1 MPETVKEQVDPEIP
15 ADEVLSAVS
24 PHARKGFFS
33 TAYSSAALLGDPI
46 SPGPVADDPARAGT
60 ESKDPDLPW
69 FRINWEIKAL
79 VPIACVLLGGM
90 LLFLLAT
97 LSWRDPERHTVLLV
111 AGAGAVA
118 ICGALL
124 VVLTYTVQ
132 RPMVELQQ
140 KIAQLGGGDL
150 SVAVS
155 FAHRNDEI
163 GDLGRNFNQMVVQ
176 LRESREEIERLH
188 RTQMSR
194 AEHLATLG
202 ELATGLAHEIRNPLA
217 GIAGVIEIIGRDL
230 PTTSPARAVVKDVRQ
245 EIARINHIVT
255 DLLQTARPHPP
266 TVRKSDLNVTVE
278 HAVMLG
284 RQQALAKSVEITLL
298 KDPTLPEV
306 EHDSDQI
313 HQVLLNLL
321 LNALQAIDLQ
331 ANDLQAGD
339 LQASGH
345 NRKITVTV
353 KPQGTTA
360 VVEVADNGRGIAPD
374 HLPNIFR
381 PFYTTKGDGT
391 GLGLSLARRIVED
404 HQGRIDVSS
413 AVGMGT
419 TFAVI
424 LPLQR
429 AAAQNAAS

>member
-1 MPETVKEQVDPEIP
+1 MRMPETLSKMTNPVPEPESEATPIVPASRKSTFSTGYPIEESSDSTRTPVAEIGALESGDPE
-15 ADEVLSAVS
+15 
-24 PHARKGFFS
+24 
-33 TAYSSAALLGDPI
+33 
-46 SPGPVADDPARAGT
+46 
-60 ESKDPDLPW
+60 LPW
-69 FRINWEIKAL
+69 FRLNWEIKAL
-79 VPIACVLLGGM
+79 LPIASVLLGGM

-111 AGAGAVA
+111 AGAVA

-150 SVAVS
+150 TVSVS

-163 GDLGRNFNQMVVQ
+163 GDLGRNFNQMVQQ
-176 LRESREEIERLH
+176 LRESLEEIERLH

-194 AEHLATLG
+194 AEHFATLG
-202 ELATGLAHEIRNPLA
+202 EMATGLAHEIRNPLA

-230 PTTSPARAVVKDVRQ
+230 PNSSPARAVVKDVRQ

-266 TVRKSDLNVTVE
+266 NVRKSDLNTTVE

-284 RQQALAKSVEITLL
+284 RQQALAKGIDIALH
-298 KDPTLPEV
+298 KDPSLPEV
-306 EHDSDQI
+306 EHDSDQL

-321 LNALQAIDLQ
+321 LNALQAIDQ
-331 ANDLQAGD
+331 KG
-339 LQASGH
+339 
-345 NRKITVTV
+345 KVTVTV
-353 KPQGTTA
+353 EHQGTNA
-360 VVEVADNGRGIAPD
+360 IVEVADNGRGIAPE

-404 HQGRIDVSS
+404 HQGRIDVTS
-413 AVGMGT
+413 AVGKGT
-419 TFAVI
+419 TFAVV

-429 AAAQNAAS
+429 KQAPEAAE

>member
-1 MPETVKEQVDPEIP
+1 MPDTAKQRMTNPVPQPELPESVPVP
-15 ADEVLSAVS
+15 AQ
-24 PHARKGFFS
+24 RKGFYS
-33 TAYSSAALLGDPI
+33 TGWNETDEQVPDAVAQVDAAQTEDP
-46 SPGPVADDPARAGT
+46 
-60 ESKDPDLPW
+60 ELPW

-97 LSWRDPERHTVLLV
+97 ISWRDPERHLVLLV

-140 KIAQLGGGDL
+140 KIGQLGSGDL
-150 SVAVS
+150 SVSVS

-163 GDLGRNFNQMVVQ
+163 GDLGRNFNHMVEQ
-176 LRESREEIERLH
+176 LRENRNEIERLH

-194 AEHLATLG
+194 AEHMATLG
-202 ELATGLAHEIRNPLA
+202 EMATGLAHEIRNPLA

-230 PTTSPARAVVKDVRQ
+230 PATSPARAVVKDVRQ
-245 EIARINHIVT
+245 EITRINRIVS

-266 TVRKSDLNVTVE
+266 KVRKSDLNTTVE

-284 RQQALAKSVEITLL
+284 RQQALSKSTEITLR
-298 KDPTLPEV
+298 KDPSLPEV

-321 LNALQAIDLQ
+321 LNALQAID
-331 ANDLQAGD
+331 
-339 LQASGH
+339 ASG
-345 NRKITVTV
+345 KVAVTV
-353 KPQGTTA
+353 ELQGKN
-360 VVEVADNGRGIAPD
+360 VVIEVSDNGRGIAPK

-404 HQGRIDVSS
+404 HQGRIEVTST
-413 AVGMGT
+413 VGQGT

-429 AAAQNAAS
+429 AASVAAV

>member
-1 MPETVKEQVDPEIP
+1 MRMLETVSKMTNPVVGPEP
-15 ADEVLSAVS
+15 DESNTAT
-24 PHARKGFFS
+24 PARKSVFS
-33 TAYSSAALLGDPI
+33 TGLPSVSSVDEIGVSKVED
-46 SPGPVADDPARAGT
+46 T
-60 ESKDPDLPW
+60 ESPS

-97 LSWRDPERHTVLLV
+97 LSWRDPERHIVLLV

-140 KIAQLGGGDL
+140 KIAELGSGDL
-150 SVAVS
+150 NVSVS

-163 GDLGRNFNQMVVQ
+163 CDLGRNFNHMVQQ
-176 LRESREEIERLH
+176 LRENREEIERLH

-194 AEHLATLG
+194 AEHFATLG
-202 ELATGLAHEIRNPLA
+202 EVATGLAHEIRNPLA

-266 TVRKSDLNVTVE
+266 KVRKSDLNTTVE

-284 RQQALAKSVEITLL
+284 RQQAMAKGIEIALH
-298 KDPTLPEV
+298 KDPSLPEV

-321 LNALQAIDLQ
+321 LNAQQAIDQ
-331 ANDLQAGD
+331 KGRIA
-339 LQASGH
+339 
-345 NRKITVTV
+345 VTV
-353 KPQGTTA
+353 VRKGQSA
-360 VVEVADNGRGIAPD
+360 VIEVADNGRGIAPD

-413 AVGMGT
+413 TVGKGT
-419 TFAVI
+419 TFAVV
-424 LPLQR
+424 LPLQKM
-429 AAAQNAAS
+429 APQIIAQ

>member
-1 MPETVKEQVDPEIP
+1 MHMPETMSEQIDPDIP
-15 ADEVLSAVS
+15 AEEVPEAAS
-24 PHARKGFFS
+24 PRPRTGFFS
-33 TAYSSAALLGDPI
+33 TAYSSSSLSLSTDPI
-46 SPGPVADDPARAGT
+46 STGPVADDSARTGT
-60 ESKDPDLPW
+60 ESEDPELPW
-69 FRINWEIKAL
+69 LRINWEIKAL
-79 VPIACVLLGGM
+79 VPIAFVLLGGM

-97 LSWRDPERHTVLLV
+97 LSWRDPERHMVLLV

-140 KIAQLGGGDL
+140 KIAQLGSGDL
-150 SVAVS
+150 NVAVS
-155 FAHRNDEI
+155 FARRNDEI

-176 LRESREEIERLH
+176 LRESRNEIERLH
-188 RTQMSR
+188 HTQMSR
-194 AEHLATLG
+194 AEHMATLG
-202 ELATGLAHEIRNPLA
+202 EMATGLAHEIRNPLA

-230 PTTSPARAVVKDVRQ
+230 PASSPARAVVKDVRQ
-245 EIARINHIVT
+245 EIARINRIVT

-266 TVRKSDLNVTVE
+266 KVRKSDLNTTVE

-284 RQQALAKSVEITLL
+284 RQQALAKSVEITLH
-298 KDPTLPEV
+298 KNSSLPEV

-321 LNALQAIDLQ
+321 LNSLQAIDLPAKGQ
-331 ANDLQAGD
+331 
-339 LQASGH
+339 SG
-345 NRKITVTV
+345 KIAVTV
-353 KPQGTTA
+353 KPQGAMA

-404 HQGRIDVSS
+404 HHGRIDVSS
-413 AVGMGT
+413 TLGKGT
-419 TFAVI
+419 TFAVV

-429 AAAQNAAS
+429 AAVPVSAK

>member
-1 MPETVKEQVDPEIP
+1 MTSPEIR
-15 ADEVLSAVS
+15 AESAESDELLLTL
-24 PHARKGFFS
+24 K
-33 TAYSSAALLGDPI
+33 AA
-46 SPGPVADDPARAGT
+46 SGT
-60 ESKDPDLPW
+60 ELAHNGASASGDHELPW

-97 LSWRDPERHTVLLV
+97 LSWRDPERHIVLLV

-140 KIAQLGGGDL
+140 KIADLGGGDL
-150 SVAVS
+150 TVSVS

-194 AEHLATLG
+194 AEHFATLG
-202 ELATGLAHEIRNPLA
+202 EVATGLAHEIRNPLA

-230 PTTSPARAVVKDVRQ
+230 PTTSPARSVVKDVRQ
-245 EIARINHIVT
+245 EIARINQIVT

-266 TVRKSDLNVTVE
+266 KVRKSDLNVTVE

-284 RQQALAKSVEITLL
+284 RQQALAKGIEISLH
-298 KDPTLPEV
+298 KDPSLPEV

-321 LNALQAIDLQ
+321 LNALQAIERHGKV
-331 ANDLQAGD
+331 A
-339 LQASGH
+339 
-345 NRKITVTV
+345 VTLSHRDS
-353 KPQGTTA
+353 TA
-360 VVEVADNGRGIAPD
+360 VIEITDNGRGIPSEN
-374 HLPNIFR
+374 LPNIFR
-381 PFYTTKGDGT
+381 PFYTTKGEGT

-404 HQGRIDVSS
+404 HHGRINVAST
-413 AVGMGT
+413 VGKGT
-419 TFAVI
+419 TFAVL
-424 LPLQR
+424 LPLQ
-429 AAAQNAAS
+429 AAASQVV